1 MRVLVTCPPM
11 LRLIDEFRSRFA
23 EKGIEFDAAQIVQT
37 MSEDELVARLK
48 EYDGWIAGDDPASA
62 RVLEAAVKG
71 RFKVLVKWGVGVDN
85 VDFAAAKRLGLKT
98 AHTPFVFGREVADI
112 AMGYVVGLARETF
125 AIDREIRESNGWPKP
140 SGISLAGKQ
149 VALVGY
155 GDIGRNIARRLL
167 ASDMAV
173 TAYDPVL
180 TEPDGPVRAGSWPQ
194 GLDQADFL
202 IFACPLNAHT
212 RHMLNAETLA
222 ATKPGVRIVNV
233 ARGPV
238 IDEAALIAGLERGH
252 VHSAALDVF
261 EVEPLPP
268 DSPLRGFPKCIFGS
282 HNASNTRDA
291 VLRVSHTAI
300 DKLFD
305 MLGVP
310 A

>member
-23 EKGIEFDAAQIVQT
+23 EKGVELDAAQIVQT

-48 EYDGWIAGDDPASA
+48 DYDGWIAGDDPASA
-62 RVLEAAVKG
+62 RVLEAAVTG

-85 VDFAAAKRLGLKT
+85 VDFAAARRLGLKT
-98 AHTPFVFGREVADI
+98 AHTPFVFGREVADV
-112 AMGYVVGLARETF
+112 AMGYVIGLARETF
-125 AIDREIRESNGWPKP
+125 AIDREIRDGNGWPKP
-140 SGISLAGKQ
+140 SGISLADKR

-167 ASDMAV
+167 ASDMVV

-180 TEPDGPVRAGSWPQ
+180 TEPDGPVQAGTWPD
-194 GLDQADFL
+194 GLADKDFL
-202 IFACPLNAHT
+202 VFACPLNAYT
-212 RHMLNAETLA
+212 RHMLDEASLA

-238 IDEAALIAGLERGH
+238 IDEAALIAGLQSGH

-261 EVEPLPP
+261 EVEPLPA
-268 DSPLRGFPKCIFGS
+268 DSPLRDFPKCIFGS

-291 VLRVSHTAI
+291 VVRVSHTAI

-305 MLGVP
+305 MLGV
-310 A
+310 AA